1 MKKHLIDFPENNI
14 SIESFYERLRPCYD
28 SIMQFGDR
36 VLVAQ
41 MNWNGMLEGAVYGF
55 VEDPEEGWS
64 PIECRLELLKISDE
78 TYTDAGHAIEWCIKS
93 RAPSGAFA
101 RSGGFFQ
108 CGNIHK
114 SDKKRCV

>member
-1 MKKHLIDFPENNI
+1 MSKAQSKSAQPEEVRKI
-14 SIESFYERLRPCYD
+14 PVAEIHPFEGHPFRVVDDELMQQTVD

-78 TYTDAGHAIEWCIKS
+78 TYTDAGHAIEWCI
-93 RAPSGAFA
+93 RNA
-101 RSGGFFQ
+101 
-108 CGNIHK
+108 H
-114 SDKKRCV
+114 